1 MTHVLPPPLAVARR
15 RLPPAG
21 AAVGASLALL
31 LRCLCAQV
39 RNAQLDKEA
48 SELRAENETLLRAAE
63 EAKHSA
69 VQSAQVPSGGVG
81 SGGRGSGGDAQRTC
95 SARICRH

>member
-1 MTHVLPPPLAVARR
+1 MPASSSCAR
-15 RLPPAG
+15 
-21 AAVGASLALL
+21 
-31 LRCLCAQV
+31 LCTQV

-69 VQSAQVPSGGVG
+69 VQSAQVRSGGGG
-81 SGGRGSGGDAQRTC
+81 SGGGGGGASAQRMR
-95 SARICRH
+95 SALLCNRWAWLWHWHI